1 MIQVIFGNPTE
12 FVIKCYLDCANCAM
26 DLFRRQHCSLGVRL
40 KIVNNPEQKS

>member
-26 DLFRRQHCSLGVRL
+26 DLFRRQHCPFGIGLQV
-40 KIVNNPEQKS
+40 VNNSEQES